1 MKLYAKNS
9 DECDASNAALAR
21 VALFLF
27 VATLLYPFAIVL
39 MTWFHEV
46 ATHKE
51 WGRFGYAVLTLSLL
65 FTALLSGASLILSFR
80 APKRRWLGALVAG
93 LATLINLLA
102 FVSAAISD

>member
-9 DECDASNAALAR
+9 DEYDASNAALAR
-21 VALFLF
+21 VALFLS

-80 APKRRWLGALVAG
+80 ARWLGALVAG